1 MGADGKR
8 SRALSAG
15 YLDRGDMSLLRR
27 PASRN
32 VLTKEWIVSMKQK
45 GVIISDAEMRLMQHY
60 MLLTTKLLYFQ
71 DIASG

>member
-15 YLDRGDMSLLRR
+15 YLDRGERSLLRR

-32 VLTKEWIVSMKQK
+32 VLTKEWLVSMKQK
-45 GVIISDAEMRLMQHY
+45 GIIISDAEMRLMQQIT
-60 MLLTTKLLYFQ
+60 LLTPV
-71 DIASG
+71 D